1 MEAVLI
7 DLGVIRIYW
16 YSLIMFIAILIGGS
30 IILRESK
37 KFNVPENFMINL
49 FFFMIPLCIIGARLY
64 FVGFNWDYYSK
75 NLLDIVK
82 TWEGGLAIHG
92 ALIVGIIWVIFYTK
106 RYNVRTLRI
115 MDFMALGLIIGQAI
129 GRWGNFFNGEAHG
142 PVTSL
147 ETLQNLH
154 IPNFIIEGMNIGG
167 VYYHPT
173 FLYESLWCFIGF
185 IIILIIKRYK
195 YIKIGQI
202 ASIYFIWYGI
212 GRFLIE
218 SLRTDSLMI
227 ANFKVA
233 QIVSFTMVIVGLI
246 MLIVLNRGSRF
257 KNQYNEM
264 SDVNEARF

>member
-16 YSLIMFIAILIGGS
+16 YSAIMFIAILIGGS

-49 FFFMIPLCIIGARLY
+49 FFFMIPLSIIGARLY
-64 FVGFNWDYYSK
+64 YVAFNWVYYSK
-75 NLLDIVK
+75 NLIDIIK
-82 TWEGGLAIHG
+82 IWEGGLAIHG
-92 ALIVGIIWVIFYTK
+92 AMIVGVLWLIFYTK

-115 MDFMALGLIIGQAI
+115 LDFMALGLIMGQAI

-142 PVTSL
+142 PATSL
-147 ETLQNLH
+147 ATLQKLY
-154 IPNFIIEGMNIGG
+154 IPNFIIEGMNING

-173 FLYESLWCFIGF
+173 FLYESLWCLVGF
-185 IIILIIKRYK
+185 ILIFIIKRYK
-195 YIKIGQI
+195 YFKIGHL
-202 ASIYFIWYGI
+202 ASLYFIWYGI
-212 GRFLIE
+212 GRFIIE
-218 SLRTDSLMI
+218 GLRTDSLMI
-227 ANFKVA
+227 SNFKVA
-233 QIVSFTMVIVGLI
+233 QIISLSMVILGFI

-264 SDVNEARF
+264 SDVNETKF